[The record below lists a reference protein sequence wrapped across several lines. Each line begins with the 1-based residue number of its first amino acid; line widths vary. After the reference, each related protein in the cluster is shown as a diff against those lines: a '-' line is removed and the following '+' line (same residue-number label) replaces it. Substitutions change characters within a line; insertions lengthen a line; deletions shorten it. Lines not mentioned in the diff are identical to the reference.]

1 MPRIISSIA
10 RGVCVLCALLGCA
23 VKRLP
28 LDPCEAMDACAPG
41 DTTPSRVDVAVTECT
56 AAELDQV
63 ARAVALTRRFS
74 EARGAEM
81 TSATDC
87 LFDAFF
93 SPGDGASV
101 EALTE
106 QMITASRALAPPWP
120 SRVACAEGP
129 SPLIADI
136 SRDGIIV
143 GREALAASRG
153 DAESL
158 AGAILA
164 ESARHAF
171 EEIRGSRG
179 QLVEESAF
187 SAASQVAACAA
198 GALRGEARPHGQ
210 PRSRMEH
217 EVELQ
222 AIGGGESPAFDALCP
237 ETVIGLGVVRR
248 DAVERLDV
256 RCDEAGTMIRLGG
269 ASLPANASPTSYRC
283 PAGMVMIGARGVYA
297 PASVASL
304 VPLCAEAAQVRARVP
319 VEGSVA
325 GAEPV
330 VTRANETYDYVRRCP
345 PGMVVRGFYG
355 RAARRP
361 DQVRVV
367 CRGLDTASLAAPVAL
382 APVGTG
388 TVVGRRDFCTDQ
400 GALVGFQG
408 SATAGIVT
416 RAGGLCRG
424 LRRQGNDWTLR
435 TDGDEHVTPA
445 RGISA
450 PGASAFSELATSSGG
465 SARCGPGEALVGVAA
480 RVSGRGTIEN
490 LEGICAQAT
499 GWIAGRSP
507 ATRRTAR
514 FGAAGA
520 PTEERL
526 CSAGSLLVGID
537 VLRNEVDPNSGAAL
551 AVLCR
556 DFSVGG
562 GR

>member
-1 MPRIISSIA
+1 MSRVISSVA
-10 RGVCVLCALLGCA
+10 LGVCVLCALHGCV

-28 LDPCEAMDACAPG
+28 LDPCEAADACVPDDA
-41 DTTPSRVDVAVTECT
+41 TPPVDVAITACT

-63 ARAVALTRRFS
+63 ARAVALVRRFS

-87 LFDAFF
+87 LLDAFF

-106 QMITASRALAPPWP
+106 QMVATSRALAPPWP
-120 SRVACAEGP
+120 SRAACAEGS
-129 SPLIADI
+129 SPLIAGI

-143 GREALAASRG
+143 GREALAANRD
-153 DAESL
+153 DAEAL

-164 ESARHAF
+164 ESARNDF

-187 SAASQVAACAA
+187 SAASQVAACVT
-198 GALRGEARPHGQ
+198 GTLRGEARPRGQ

-222 AIGGGESPAFDALCP
+222 AVGGGESPTFDALCP
-237 ETVIGLGVVRR
+237 ETVVGLGVVRR

-256 RCDEAGTMIRLGG
+256 RCDEVGAMIRIGG
-269 ASLPANASPTSYRC
+269 ASVPANASSTNYRC
-283 PAGMVMIGARGVYA
+283 PAGTVMVGARGVYA

-304 VPLCAEAAQVRARVP
+304 VPLCAEAARVRARMP

-330 VTRANETYDYVRRCP
+330 VARANETYEYIRRCP

-355 RAARRP
+355 RAGRRP
-361 DQVRVV
+361 EQVRVV
-367 CRGLDTASLAAPVAL
+367 CRGLDTASLAAPAAL
-382 APVGTG
+382 APIGTG
-388 TVVGRRDFCTDQ
+388 TAVGRRDFCTDQ

-424 LRRQGNDWTLR
+424 LRRAGNDWTLR

-445 RGISA
+445 RGISV
-450 PGASAFSELATSSGG
+450 PGASALSELAAASGG
-465 SARCGPGEALVGVAA
+465 RARCGSGEALVGVAA

-490 LEGICAQAT
+490 LEGICAHAT
-499 GWIAGRSP
+499 AWIAGRSP
-507 ATRRTAR
+507 ATRRTPR

-520 PTEERL
+520 PTEERV
-526 CSAGSLLVGID
+526 CPAGSLLVGID
-537 VLRNEVDPNSGAAL
+537 VLRNEVDPSSGGAL
-551 AVLCR
+551 IVLCR
-556 DFSVGG
+556 DFTVGG